1 MSDDQPAL
9 PRTPK
14 ISSKERAAL
23 RGEAHHLNALV
34 HLGKEGLTPAV
45 VATLDDALRTHELV
59 KVALTKNAGVDPK
72 DAAYQLAEATHSDVV
87 QVIGRTTTL
96 YRHNPELSRKKG
108 DLPPWRG

>member
-1 MSDDQPAL
+1 MSEGQ
-9 PRTPK
+9 RTPK
-14 ISSKERAAL
+14 ISGKERAAL

-59 KVALTKNAGVDPK
+59 KVALTKNAALDPK
-72 DAAYQLAEATHSDVV
+72 DAAHQLADATDSDVV

-96 YRHNPELSRKKG
+96 YRHNPDLERKKG
-108 DLPPWRG
+108 DLPPWR